1 LVIDDAGRARSSWPY
16 LPRGKPVR
24 LRRVADFRLLT
35 YFARQSLMWF
45 VLDRSGCG
53 VVAQALSLVAVLALA
68 GPAVA
73 QKASDRATESKYQE
87 LIRRALEEYS
97 AGNWTEA
104 RVFFEDAHAI
114 SPNARTLRGLGMTS
128 YEARS
133 YVEAISFLEQALAS
147 QVRPLTPPIA
157 QEARR
162 VLEQAR
168 RFVSPV
174 DIVLEPASAE
184 LRIDGKIIGKAE
196 RQAVVLDPGEHEFAA
211 TAAGFASGRRVLV
224 AEGGRRLNLHLILQ
238 SEQASQSAPR
248 ASAATEPLA
257 TPAQS
262 EVAPPRAAASDR
274 QVVLGAVLG
283 IVGAG
288 GIAAG
293 WVFYALRQHV
303 RTQLPPTVADAP
315 LVSLA
320 DVDRFHNHG
329 YRSLVAAGLGAS
341 LLAVSDLF
349 WLPDEVGVPTWA
361 WAVGALGAATGLV
374 ALGVG
379 VLGTHCDIAD
389 PRLTCQSFSADST
402 FGPLLALHA
411 LPLLAVPLAYAVR
424 IALRPAAVEVSLQ
437 WSGASALGPGLSV
450 AGRF

>member
-1 LVIDDAGRARSSWPY
+1 MS
-16 LPRGKPVR
+16 
-24 LRRVADFRLLT
+24 
-35 YFARQSLMWF
+35 F
-45 VLDRSGCG
+45 VLHKSGFG
-53 VVAQALSLVAVLALA
+53 VAARALSLLALLALA
-68 GPAVA
+68 GPAIA
-73 QKASDRATESKYQE
+73 QKGGGRATESKYQE

-133 YVEAISFLEQALAS
+133 YVEAIAFLEQALAS
-147 QVRPLTPPIA
+147 QVRPFTLQIA

-184 LRIDGKIIGKAE
+184 LRVDGKTIDEAE
-196 RQAVVLDPGEHEFAA
+196 RAGLLLDPGEHEFTAA
-211 TAAGFASGRRVLV
+211 AAGFAPARRVLV
-224 AEGGRRLNLHLILQ
+224 AEGGRRLNLHLVLQ
-238 SEQASQSAPR
+238 SNQAAQQAQP
-248 ASAATEPLA
+248 ASAATQPPVA
-257 TPAQS
+257 PAQS
-262 EVAPPRAAASDR
+262 EATAPPLAARSDR
-274 QVVLGAVLG
+274 QVVLGAILG

-288 GIAAG
+288 GIASG
-293 WVFYALRQHV
+293 WVFYAQRKQL
-303 RTQLPPTVADAP
+303 RTQPRIIGVDAAF
-315 LVSLA
+315 VSIA
-320 DVDRFHNHG
+320 DVDRFRNLG
-329 YRSLVAAGLGAS
+329 YLSLGVVGLGAS

-349 WLPDEVGVPTWA
+349 WLPDEVGVPGWA

-374 ALGVG
+374 GLGVS
-379 VLGTHCDIAD
+379 VFGTHCEIAN
-389 PRLTCQSFSADST
+389 PRLACQSFSADSM

-424 IALRPAAVEVSLQ
+424 VWSRPAAVEVSLQ
-437 WSGASALGPGLSV
+437 WVGASALGPGLSV

>member
-1 LVIDDAGRARSSWPY
+1 
-16 LPRGKPVR
+16 
-24 LRRVADFRLLT
+24 
-35 YFARQSLMWF
+35 MWF
-45 VLDRSGCG
+45 VLDKFGCG
-53 VVAQALSLVAVLALA
+53 IVAQTLSLLAVLALA
-68 GPAVA
+68 GPAAA
-73 QKASDRATESKYQE
+73 QKAGDRAIESKYQE

-147 QVRPLTPPIA
+147 QVRPLTPQIA

-184 LRIDGKIIGKAE
+184 LRIDGKIIGKGE
-196 RQAVVLDPGEHEFAA
+196 RQAVLLDPGEHEFSA
-211 TAAGFASGRRVLV
+211 TAAGFESGRRMLV

-238 SEQASQSAPR
+238 SVQAAQQAPP
-248 ASAATEPLA
+248 ASAATEPRAA
-257 TPAQS
+257 TAQGAA
-262 EVAPPRAAASDR
+262 APPTAARSDR
-274 QVVLGAVLG
+274 QLVLGAVLG

-293 WVFYALRQHV
+293 WVFYALRQDV
-303 RTQLPPTVADAP
+303 RTQPRPTVAGEP
-315 LVSLA
+315 LVPLAAIDQFRNRGYLSL
-320 DVDRFHNHG
+320 G
-329 YRSLVAAGLGAS
+329 AAGLGAG
-341 LLAVSDLF
+341 LLAVSELF

-361 WAVGALGAATGLV
+361 WAVGALGAATGLA
-374 ALGVG
+374 ALGVSMF
-379 VLGTHCDIAD
+379 GTHCDIAD
-389 PRLTCQSFSADST
+389 SRVVCQSFSADST

-411 LPLLAVPLAYAVR
+411 LPLLAVPIAYAVR

-437 WSGASALGPGLSV
+437 WTGVSAFGPGLSV